1 VASDHDRVGE
11 WPRSWRRDGVDVGDA
26 GCSMRGGCH
35 CLRGVRC
42 RPRTAGRL
50 SPPDIDALVRG
61 RNPRPTTAVSAVA
74 GYLRLHE
81 RRADGHRRRGADSVP
96 AGQRPKPPW
105 RRSRWTSLP
114 THVPGLNGRR
124 SPPAV
129 QAVRPQGTPW
139 GWSRGTASC
148 CRPTYREPPGAR
160 HSQRLPD
167 ARSAADVCTLSGGC
181 RAWTR
186 GRGGGR
192 RCWAAARA
200 GVLTPHSTAPPSE
213 ARARFPHTSS
223 GCAVMLRGKVVR
235 LTRARTVKA
244 ELVVTTRKVSISVG
258 LVALAVLA
266 AGCGSGDQAR
276 ESPATTTSVSASATP
291 VPGSSTTTP
300 DASASVTT
308 TAGDATSDDY
318 VSDTITCYED
328 TTSQ

>member
-1 VASDHDRVGE
+1 MS
-11 WPRSWRRDGVDVGDA
+11 
-26 GCSMRGGCH
+26 C
-35 CLRGVRC
+35 
-42 RPRTAGRL
+42 TA
-50 SPPDIDALVRG
+50 A
-61 RNPRPTTAVSAVA
+61 RPTALLEHRVPTSRVVA
-74 GYLRLHE
+74 
-81 RRADGHRRRGADSVP
+81 
-96 AGQRPKPPW
+96 PPG
-105 RRSRWTSLP
+105 SSPL
-114 THVPGLNGRR
+114 R
-124 SPPAV
+124 SPPGGDCRTSTAPSPPGSTGRELDRRRRRPARRHGSDRRPRQRGRQGLPTGPGGTRQPRNALLV
-129 QAVRPQGTPW
+129 APTCRTRVRGYSEPSLAAALPG
-139 GWSRGTASC
+139 GSRGE
-148 CRPTYREPPGAR
+148 RQNRDG
-160 HSQRLPD
+160 
-167 ARSAADVCTLSGGC
+167 RSAADVCTLSGGC